1 MKEKLLKWLRAAG
14 VRALKTVA
22 QTAVAT
28 IGTGA
33 VISEVD
39 WRMVLSASI
48 LAGILSLLT
57 SIAGLPEVEKGA
69 QQQGMSQWQRRA
81 GRVPRPAL
89 FVCPY
94 ISGAKMRSTSRAM
107 RRRPLASH
115 SSGVIWWQRA
125 MVSRK
130 SRFTSSTGSPP

>member
-33 VISEVD
+33 VLSEVD
-39 WRMVLSASI
+39 WAEGV
-48 LAGILSLLT
+48 LAGRASRG
-57 SIAGLPEVEKGA
+57 AGGAGAGVCRLPAWPDCRKWRNKA
-69 QQQGMSQWQRRA
+69 RRTGTA
-81 GRVPRPAL
+81 PSRRFLRGKN
-89 FVCPY
+89 Y
-94 ISGAKMRSTSRAM
+94 ISGAKMRSISRAM
-107 RRRPLASH
+107 RRRPPASH
-115 SSGVIWWQRA
+115 SSGAIWWQWA

-130 SRFTSSTGSPP
+130 SRFTSSTAPPP

>member
-1 MKEKLLKWLRAAG
+1 MKEKLCKWLRAAG
-14 VRALKTVA
+14 VRAIKTVA

-69 QQQGMSQWQRRA
+69 QQQGQ
-81 GRVPRPAL
+81 
-89 FVCPY
+89 
-94 ISGAKMRSTSRAM
+94 
-107 RRRPLASH
+107 
-115 SSGVIWWQRA
+115 
-125 MVSRK
+125 
-130 SRFTSSTGSPP
+130 

>member
-33 VISEVD
+33 VLSEVD

-48 LAGILSLLT
+48 LAGVLSLLT
-57 SIAGLPEVEKGA
+57 SIREYSSATSTMNTIRIILKMVALSTTGSLTSLAEAITWP
-69 QQQGMSQWQRRA
+69 MDC
-81 GRVPRPAL
+81 RVPPIMAE
-89 FVCPY
+89 VC
-94 ISGAKMRSTSRAM
+94 ITSC
-107 RRRPLASH
+107 
-115 SSGVIWWQRA
+115 W
-125 MVSRK
+125 
-130 SRFTSSTGSPP
+130 